1 MIGLIAKINSMGL
14 SGIQGYLIQ
23 AETDV
28 SPGIPAWE
36 IVGIPDIAVRE
47 SKERIRTALK
57 HAGFQI
63 PGKRIVVN
71 LAPAGIKKEGAYLDL
86 PIAMGILISSGQL
99 QAGEEQNRAF
109 FGELSLDGKLRPVN
123 GALPMA
129 ITAYQN
135 GIRKIYLPKD
145 NAPEAAVVSGVEVY
159 GIETL
164 AELVRH
170 LTGEETQ
177 KPCVVDTEDIFKRA
191 AESNLD
197 FSEVKGQKNA
207 KRALEVAA
215 AGGHNLL
222 LIGPPGSGKT
232 MLAQRIPTILP
243 DLSFEEALEIT
254 KVHSIAGKMK
264 KNQPMVLNRPFR
276 SPHHTVSAVGL
287 TGGGQSPKPGEVSL
301 AHHGV
306 LFLDE
311 LPEFRKDALEILRQP
326 LEDGTVSITRASGT
340 YTFPCN
346 IMLVAS
352 MNPCPCGYYGDKTHD
367 CGCSPTQI
375 KKYLGKVSGPL
386 LDRIDLHV
394 EVSAVP
400 YEELE
405 KRKEKAESSAE
416 IKERVNR
423 ARETQTKR
431 YKGTGIY
438 SNSQLTAGMIDE
450 ICPLGKEA
458 SELLRQAYDNLGLSA
473 RAHNRILKVARTIA
487 DLEGCRDIEAVHLA
501 EAIQYRSL
509 DRKFWA

>member
-1 MIGLIAKINSMGL
+1 MIAKINSVGL
-14 SGIQGYLIQ
+14 SGIQGYLVQ

-36 IVGIPDIAVRE
+36 IVGLPDVAVRE
-47 SKERIRTALK
+47 SKERIRTAVK
-57 HAGFQI
+57 HGGFMI

-71 LAPAGIKKEGAYLDL
+71 LAPAGVKKEGAYLDL
-86 PIAMGILISSGQL
+86 PIALGMLISSEQL
-99 QAGEEQNRAF
+99 SVSDTEHKAF
-109 FGELSLDGKLRPVN
+109 FGELSLDGRLRPVN

-135 GIRKIYLPKD
+135 GIKQIFLPAE
-145 NAPEAAVVSGVEVY
+145 NAAEAAVVSGIEVY
-159 GIETL
+159 GVSSLGEL
-164 AELVRH
+164 AAH
-170 LTGEETQ
+170 LSGEAYI
-177 KPCVVDTEDIFKRA
+177 KPCRIDIDKLF
-191 AESNLD
+191 AEGENTGLD
-197 FSEVKGQKNA
+197 FSDVKGQKNA

-232 MLAQRIPTILP
+232 MLAQRIPSILP
-243 DLSFEEALEIT
+243 DMSFDEALEVT
-254 KVHSIAGKMK
+254 KVHSIAGKLK
-264 KNQPMVLNRPFR
+264 KNQSMVLTRPFR

-287 TGGGQSPKPGEVSL
+287 TGGGASPKPGEISL

-340 YTFPCN
+340 YAYPCN

-352 MNPCPCGYYGDKTHD
+352 MNPCPCGYYGDKVHM
-367 CGCSPTQI
+367 CGCSPAKI

-386 LDRIDLHV
+386 LDRIDLHI

-405 KRKEKAESSAE
+405 QKGETAESSAV

-423 ARETQTKR
+423 ARAVQLKR
-431 YKGTGIY
+431 YRGRGVY
-438 SNSQLTAGMIDE
+438 SNSQLNARMTEEFCKMT
-450 ICPLGKEA
+450 PEA
-458 SELLRQAYDNLGLSA
+458 SELLRQAFDSLGLSA

-487 DLEGCRDIEAVHLA
+487 DLDGSDLIADRHLA

-509 DRKFWA
+509 DRKFWS